1 MSDREAN
8 KYLRS
13 HQRKHLPMKQLCENI
28 LWRKLLMRRRFIERE
43 RERERNIQK
52 FNLPNTRG
60 LLARVNSNANFMRTS
75 RKASV
80 RILT

>member
-1 MSDREAN
+1 MEKVAGATAFYR
-8 KYLRS
+8 
-13 HQRKHLPMKQLCENI
+13 
-28 LWRKLLMRRRFIERE
+28 ERE